1 MTDTL
6 HGFPYWLLEFEKDG
20 LQTDPGTIDRFVNEV
35 ASQHISDL
43 YIFSHGW
50 NNDRAKA
57 LSLYDGFFGE
67 VRKIVD
73 NPGLPKKN
81 QAARIGVAGVIWPSI
96 LWPDDE
102 KSASM
107 NVKAPGSTGGVVSV
121 GSGPPTPVATATPQ
135 EVKAE
140 LKRAY
145 DTPDQQSLIDE
156 LTAMLD
162 TQEQSDAALLQFQK
176 KLAQLLTSEP
186 ADANRDAKHPD
197 YAEGAVGK
205 LRPDKW
211 RGLLETLGDRAM
223 TEAGGGAA
231 ELGNPFK
238 KLWAGAKDALR
249 IGTYWQ
255 MKQRAGVIGKTGLG
269 ERVLTRLREK
279 SPGTRVHLIGHSFGA
294 RLVSF
299 SLSGLPETLT
309 SAQSPVKSLLLL
321 QGAFSHFA
329 FADQLPHD
337 HSRAGAL
344 KGMASRVDGPLL
356 TTHSLKDHA
365 VGAAYPAASF
375 VNGDDAAATQDQ
387 ASRWGAMGNGGAQ
400 AVQAASQPLSKP
412 GKAYSFN
419 KGKWLNLDAN
429 QVIIHGGLP
438 AGAHSDIVHPHTAWA
453 ALAAAGIV

>member
-81 QAARIGVAGVIWPSI
+81 QAALIGVAGVIWPSI

-107 NVKAPGSTGGVVSV
+107 NVKAPGSTGGIVSV

-186 ADANRDAKHPD
+186 ADAYRDAKHPD

-269 ERVLTRLREK
+269 ERVADPATRKIARYARAPDW
-279 SPGTRVHLIGHSFGA
+279 SLI
-294 RLVSF
+294 R
-299 SLSGLPETLT
+299 
-309 SAQSPVKSLLLL
+309 
-321 QGAFSHFA
+321 
-329 FADQLPHD
+329 
-337 HSRAGAL
+337 
-344 KGMASRVDGPLL
+344 
-356 TTHSLKDHA
+356 
-365 VGAAYPAASF
+365 
-375 VNGDDAAATQDQ
+375 
-387 ASRWGAMGNGGAQ
+387 
-400 AVQAASQPLSKP
+400 
-412 GKAYSFN
+412 GKARVVFALRS
-419 KGKWLNLDAN
+419 
-429 QVIIHGGLP
+429 
-438 AGAHSDIVHPHTAWA
+438 AGNAHQRSIARQITSSATGRVFPFRIRRSTSP
-453 ALAAAGIV
+453 